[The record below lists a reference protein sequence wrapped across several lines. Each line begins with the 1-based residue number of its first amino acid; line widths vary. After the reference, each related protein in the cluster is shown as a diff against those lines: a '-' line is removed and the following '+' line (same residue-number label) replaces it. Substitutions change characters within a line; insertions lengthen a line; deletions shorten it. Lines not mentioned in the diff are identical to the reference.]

1 MYFHY
6 MLNYVIKISQEFHY
20 IMKCTALS
28 ALCRK
33 ITDKKYCTCI
43 NNFITC
49 TYTYKFEFLMSLTL
63 AQMLFH

>member
-33 ITDKKYCTCI
+33 ITDKKYCI

-49 TYTYKFEFLMSLTL
+49 TYKFEFLMSWTL
-63 AQMLFH
+63 PQMLFH